1 MSFSFHPEQRYPRAM
16 AAKKMKPAAE
26 PWVKAFTAAVAGDA
40 RVEQRK
46 MFGYPAIFTGGNMA
60 AGLHEHGLVL
70 RLADADREELLSV
83 GGKPFAPMAGRVMSG
98 FALAPDSFVKRPKEL
113 RAWLDRSIEYASS
126 LPPKTKK
133 R

>member
-1 MSFSFHPEQRYPRAM
+1 VGEGVRHRG
-16 AAKKMKPAAE
+16 
-26 PWVKAFTAAVAGDA
+26 AGDE

-46 MFGYPAIFTGGNMA
+46 MFGYPAVFVGGNMA

-83 GGKPFAPMAGRVMSG
+83 GGKPFAPMPGRVMSG
-98 FALAPDSFVKRPKEL
+98 FALAPESFLKRPKEL

-126 LPPKTKK
+126 LPAKKK